1 MKKALFIILSC
12 LIFIRCNNNQ
22 KITIFEKD
30 LKKIDFLLVKSYDV
44 KLTPELRLQYSD
56 SLFQILKKRENDS
69 VTRFYLFKLSNRY
82 FNLKKLEQYRS
93 TSDYVYKLSLKKLDT
108 FHIAKSF
115 HYIGDYHY
123 NQFVNDSAYFY
134 YSKAEKYYQKLNITQ
149 DLYRIRLYKA
159 NISFY
164 EKDFSGCE
172 AAIIEILKS
181 VKTKNDVRL
190 IYDCYITLGNALDG
204 LNNPEKALEYYN
216 KAFLITK
223 NLEKDPQYILLKQQT
238 YNYIG
243 KIYQKDNNHLLA
255 IQYFKKGL
263 ILEDTKSLLYANLLN
278 NLGYSKF
285 KLSDKSAVGLLTQSL
300 TIRNQLKST
309 PGVVSSQINLA
320 EYYLKNKD
328 TVQAFA
334 IIKQAKKQAHDHHIF
349 EDELKSLT
357 LLAKINPKQ
366 DSYYK
371 NLFIKL
377 TDSLYNN
384 ERAIRNKFARI
395 EFETEEIT
403 NQKNN
408 IEAEKNKIASQRWI
422 ILGFGLF
429 FTLIIGLLYLTK
441 IQHVKNTAL
450 EFEKKQQK
458 SNEEIYQLMLQQQN
472 KIEEGRQA
480 EKKRISQEL
489 HDGIM
494 GKLAS
499 TRLNLFVLNKKTD
512 PETIKKCLLHIAEI
526 QNIEKE
532 IRSISHDLN
541 KNIFDVKDSFKTI
554 ITNLFED
561 LNNLSAIKIQIE
573 ISEEINW
580 ETIESSIKM
589 NLYRIFQEALQNI
602 HKYAKA
608 THVTA
613 NITKT
618 EKNIHILIHDNGIGF
633 NHKKTKSGIGIKNMK
648 DRANIICA
656 TFKIKSSP
664 ENGTQI
670 ILIIPA

>member
-12 LIFIRCNNNQ
+12 LILICCNNNQ
-22 KITIFEKD
+22 EITIFEKD
-30 LKKIDFLLVKSYDV
+30 LKKIDSLLVKSYDV
-44 KLTPELRLQYSD
+44 KLNQNLRLQYSD

-69 VTRFYLFKLSNRY
+69 LTRFYLFKLSDRY
-82 FNLKKLEQYRS
+82 FNLKKLEQYRFAC
-93 TSDYVYKLSLKKLDT
+93 DYVYKLSLKKSDT
-108 FHIAKSF
+108 FHIAKSL

-123 NQFVNDSAYFY
+123 NQFVNDSAYYY
-134 YSKAEKYYQKLNITQ
+134 YSKAEKYYEKLNITQ
-149 DLYRIRLYKA
+149 DLYRIKLYKA
-159 NISFY
+159 NILFY

-172 AAIIEILKS
+172 TAIIEILKS

-204 LNNPEKALEYYN
+204 LNNSEKALEYYN
-216 KAFLITK
+216 KAFLITEK
-223 NLEKDPQYILLKQQT
+223 LEKDPQYILLKQQT

-243 KIYQKDNNHLLA
+243 KIYQKDNSHLLA

-278 NLGYSKF
+278 NLGYSEF
-285 KLSDKSAVGLLTQSL
+285 KLSDKSAIGLLTQSL
-300 TIRNQLKST
+300 AIRIQLKSI
-309 PGVVSSQINLA
+309 PGVVSSQIHLA

-334 IIKQAKKQAHDHHIF
+334 IINQAKKQAHNHHIF

-366 DSYYK
+366 DSYYN

-499 TRLNLFVLNKKTD
+499 TRLNLFVLNKKID
-512 PETIKKCLLHIAEI
+512 PETIQKCLLHIAEI

-532 IRSISHDLN
+532 IRNISHDLN
-541 KNIFDVKDSFKTI
+541 NNIFAVKDSFKTI

-561 LNNLSAIKIQIE
+561 LNTLSEIKIQIE

-608 THVTA
+608 NHVTA
-613 NITKT
+613 KITKT
-618 EKNIHILIHDNGIGF
+618 EKNIYILIHDNGVGF
-633 NHKKTKSGIGIKNMK
+633 NHKKIKSGIGIKNMK

-670 ILIIPA
+670 ILIVPA